1 MYFFA
6 KMLFYSRLW
15 PVEAIA
21 HAMDVRFAVIWKKD
35 LRLQRNVKIFL
46 AGHVVLKII
55 MYSTKY
61 V

>member
-6 KMLFYSRLW
+6 KMLFYLRLW
-15 PVEAIA
+15 PVEVIA
-21 HAMDVRFAVIWKKD
+21 HATDVRFAVIWKKD